1 MKILITTHFS
11 KDYGGSELFTLNL
24 AKELKNSG
32 HEITV
37 FTLIPGKVSDEIEKL
52 GIGVATEAEVL
63 KNKNFD
69 IIHVQHNSTA
79 AMVSRYF
86 PNVPRIYMCHGTVPR
101 LEQPP
106 GMVFDK
112 YFAVS
117 ESTRNHLIKKH
128 KIEGKNVVI
137 VRNWIDMEKF
147 SEKKSVRQKP
157 EKLLVINNHFFG
169 KNRKII
175 ADACRKSG
183 IDFEHIGMPDRP
195 VRDVENYIN
204 EADIVISVG
213 RGALEAMACGRN
225 VIPFDISGG
234 EEMVTE
240 ENFMQ
245 LVKYNFSGKCQKVR
259 YGSERLVQE
268 LKKYD
273 PRRGKKLR
281 DLVMRENNKDNIIRF
296 ILEQYQKCIEAGGKC
311 RKEKKPF
318 RFWFGFQ
325 FYWYLREKY
334 HTKLKIWINSI
345 AL

>member
-1 MKILITTHFS
+1 MKILITTHFL

-37 FTLIPGKVSDEIEKL
+37 FTLVPGKVSDEIEKL
-52 GIGVATEAEVL
+52 GIGVATETEVL
-63 KNKNFD
+63 KNENFD

-86 PNVPRIYMCHGTVPR
+86 PAVPRIYMCHGTMPR

-106 GMVFDK
+106 RMIFDR
-112 YFAVS
+112 YFAIGKN
-117 ESTRNHLIKKH
+117 TREHLIKRH
-128 KIEGKNVVI
+128 KINAEDIVI
-137 VRNWIDMEKF
+137 VRNWIDMERF
-147 SEKKSVRQKP
+147 SEKKPVRQKP
-157 EKLLVINNHFFG
+157 EKLLVISNHFFE

-175 ADACRKSG
+175 SDACRELS

-195 VRDVENYIN
+195 VRDMENYIN
-204 EADIVISVG
+204 QADIVISMG

-240 ENFMQ
+240 ENFGQ
-245 LVKYNFSGKCQKVR
+245 LVKYSFSGKCQKVR
-259 YGSERLVQE
+259 YDSERLVQE

-281 DLVMRENNKDNIIRF
+281 NLVMRENNKDNIIRL
-296 ILEQYQKCIEAGGKC
+296 ILEQYQKCIEAGGKY

-318 RFWFGFQ
+318 GFWSGFQ

-334 HTKLKIWINSI
+334 YAKLKIWLNSI